1 MTISNLMKMK
11 ESFSKLCVEN
21 TVDEG
26 EIARYEQFLL
36 YPQSFQ
42 TRKNQG
48 LLGKGLRVRENHLIS
63 IPVKAKTTIETYTS
77 VKTQ

>member
-21 TVDEG
+21 TVGEG
-26 EIARYEQFLL
+26 EIACYEQFLL

-48 LLGKGLRVRENHLIS
+48 LFGKGLRFRENHLIS